1 MRDFSIVILVGGKGE
16 RVRKITNGLSKSEI
30 ILNKKNRIIDYQLN
44 QISKLK
50 KNIIFLSNIK
60 FKKLKKNILKKYK
73 KLNIKFIEEGKKR
86 LGTAGSLKILSEEN
100 YKYFIIIFG
109 DLLFNF
115 NFKKLINFHKKK
127 SSDCTLVVHPNS
139 HPKDSDCLKL
149 NDDQMLI
156 KFYKKPHKS
165 ITPNLCLSGISII
178 NRKVLNL
185 IKANRTQDFSKFL
198 IPKIQKK
205 KFKIF
210 GYNSREYIKDVGT
223 FSRIRE
229 AKNDLKSIKYTKGNI
244 NKKIPAIFLDR
255 DGVINLDQN
264 NGKYQN
270 PDKIINKVPKAIKII
285 NSKGFLCV
293 LITNQPSIA
302 KGYITLSKL
311 KNDFI
316 SLENKLSTKGA
327 YIDRIYFCPHHP
339 DKGFKNEIKNLKIN
353 CNCRKP
359 KNGLILRA
367 IKDLNIDRKRS
378 YFIGD
383 RYTDYLAA
391 KKTKLKFIYV
401 GKYKYKNFQKKEN
414 LYKAVRYIFRK

>member
-1 MRDFSIVILVGGKGE
+1 M
-16 RVRKITNGLSKSEI
+16 
-30 ILNKKNRIIDYQLN
+30 
-44 QISKLK
+44 
-50 KNIIFLSNIK
+50 
-60 FKKLKKNILKKYK
+60 
-73 KLNIKFIEEGKKR
+73 
-86 LGTAGSLKILSEEN
+86 
-100 YKYFIIIFG
+100 
-109 DLLFNF
+109 
-115 NFKKLINFHKKK
+115 
-127 SSDCTLVVHPNS
+127 
-139 HPKDSDCLKL
+139 
-149 NDDQMLI
+149 
-156 KFYKKPHKS
+156 
-165 ITPNLCLSGISII
+165 
-178 NRKVLNL
+178 
-185 IKANRTQDFSKFL
+185 
-198 IPKIQKK
+198 
-205 KFKIF
+205 
-210 GYNSREYIKDVGT
+210 
-223 FSRIRE
+223 
-229 AKNDLKSIKYTKGNI
+229 
-244 NKKIPAIFLDR
+244 
-255 DGVINLDQN
+255 INLDQN

-383 RYTDYLAA
+383 RYSDYLAA

-401 GKYKYKNFQKKEN
+401 GKYKYKNFKKKEN